1 MKAGTSRHSR
11 SIRIN
16 LSQLVKH
23 QFQTLKKFQ
32 LMGSKALNI
41 DMNNHDNPTPTKI
54 SSQNSP
60 SDQMNSTQ
68 VKMSLQMILPQRFCK
83 ITIRWIVCVLLIEA
97 KITYNYSIMMRET
110 IQQQLCQHKR
120 LLNINHPRIKGA
132 SAFSKI
138 NLKADFKE
146 SLQ

>member
-1 MKAGTSRHSR
+1 
-11 SIRIN
+11 
-16 LSQLVKH
+16 
-23 QFQTLKKFQ
+23 
-32 LMGSKALNI
+32 MGSKALNI

-110 IQQQLCQHKR
+110 IQ
-120 LLNINHPRIKGA
+120 
-132 SAFSKI
+132 
-138 NLKADFKE
+138 
-146 SLQ
+146 